1 MSPDKNKKAGG
12 FRFDRMELAGS
23 VGDLGTLVPLA
34 AGMIVL
40 NGLSPT
46 SVLLWVGLFYLLAGF
61 YYRLPIPVQPLKVV
75 AATVIAYPALY
86 PEPVIAAA
94 GLIFGGLLLVMSL
107 SGALD
112 FISGLFTR
120 PVIRGIQLGLGLVL
134 MIKGVG
140 LIASREL
147 FVPAAAKTAGSG
159 SFLNPALGVVVFLI
173 ILFLLNNKRLP
184 AALAALAVGIV
195 AGLAFGGLSGARL
208 SLGPAEVR
216 LALPAAGDF
225 LTAFVALVIPQIP
238 LTIGNAC
245 FGTADTARS
254 LFPQSP
260 DIDKA
265 KASRFALTMGII
277 NVPAGLMAAMPMCH
291 GAGGLA
297 AHYRFGARTG
307 GSNLMIGAVFVFL
320 ALALGKISL
329 DLLTVVPNSVLGAL
343 LAFAGIELAL
353 LVRDM
358 EKKSEMFVAVLIA
371 GIAASGVYMAMAW
384 AFSAGIV
391 ADLIIKRAGIEV

>member
-159 SFLNPALGVVVFLI
+159 SFLNPALGVVQ
-173 ILFLLNNKRLP
+173 RWP
-184 AALAALAVGIV
+184 WE
-195 AGLAFGGLSGARL
+195 LSRAWP
-208 SLGPAEVR
+208 S
-216 LALPAAGDF
+216 
-225 LTAFVALVIPQIP
+225 
-238 LTIGNAC
+238 
-245 FGTADTARS
+245 
-254 LFPQSP
+254 
-260 DIDKA
+260 
-265 KASRFALTMGII
+265 
-277 NVPAGLMAAMPMCH
+277 
-291 GAGGLA
+291 
-297 AHYRFGARTG
+297 
-307 GSNLMIGAVFVFL
+307 AVFP
-320 ALALGKISL
+320 APGCR
-329 DLLTVVPNSVLGAL
+329 SV
-343 LAFAGIELAL
+343 
-353 LVRDM
+353 RP
-358 EKKSEMFVAVLIA
+358 
-371 GIAASGVYMAMAW
+371 
-384 AFSAGIV
+384 
-391 ADLIIKRAGIEV
+391 R